1 MVSAVAL
8 VPIILIAFRLV
19 TAIDSVATAS
29 FTLLDGSISGQY
41 QCICAFPAMMQSF
54 QNCMSSTCSL
64 DDSTIQNTLGNVQQI
79 CASCT
84 PDGCNAFSISGSGN
98 GGGSVTFQAPISS
111 ATAGLCYI
119 TTQSEAAST
128 LGGLGGVVG
137 SGFFSVGLGPCPSS
151 SPASS
156 ESGSSASNTI
166 ILSDDAAASGTT
178 MPVPGTSAASSFKF
192 RMHLRGVGT
201 FFLLLALALGGALV

>member
-1 MVSAVAL
+1 M
-8 VPIILIAFRLV
+8 
-19 TAIDSVATAS
+19 
-29 FTLLDGSISGQY
+29 
-41 QCICAFPAMMQSF
+41 CAFPAMNQTF
-54 QNCMSSTCSL
+54 ENCMSSTCSL

-84 PDGCNAFSISGSGN
+84 PDGCNACRFHHLHKAYRSLTAKARNTVSISGSGN

-137 SGFFSVGLGPCPSS
+137 NGFFSVGLGPCPSS

-166 ILSDDAAASGTT
+166 VLSDDAAASGTT
-178 MPVPGTSAASSFKF
+178 TPIPGTSAAFSFKF
-192 RMHLRGVGT
+192 RIHLRGVGT